1 MLIQDI
7 TPAKDELDR
16 AIAKTQYLITR
27 LSDWR
32 SKKIDVQEPLVVN
45 KRSGCYFI
53 GYNLKH
59 TDSCTCNEEYDRQI
73 DREQS

>member
-16 AIAKTQYLITR
+16 AIAKNQYFITR

-32 SKKIDVQEPLVVN
+32 SKKIEVQEPLVVN

-59 TDSCTCNEEYDRQI
+59 TDSCTCDVYYNRLKDMEL
-73 DREQS
+73 S